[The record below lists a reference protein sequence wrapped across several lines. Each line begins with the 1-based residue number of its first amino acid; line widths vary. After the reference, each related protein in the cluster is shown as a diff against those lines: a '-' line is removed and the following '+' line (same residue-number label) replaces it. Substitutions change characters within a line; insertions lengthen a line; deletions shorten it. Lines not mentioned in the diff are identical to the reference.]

1 MAPPAASSASEPVS
15 WVGRPLRRR
24 EDAPLLTGRGRF
36 VDDLAPA
43 GLTHLALARSPHAHA
58 RVARLDV
65 RRAGKAPGVVAVV
78 TGADLDGIGA
88 LPVNRLFRDMIVP
101 PNPLLAGE
109 RVHAQGTPVAAV
121 VAESPAAA
129 WDAVALI
136 RAEYEAL
143 PGVALPR
150 PALAAGAPAL
160 FDVAPGNRALGQTW
174 HAGDPEAAFAG
185 AARVVEL
192 TVQQN
197 LVAGVPM
204 ETRGAVATWD
214 AVAGELTLW
223 TSTQAPFRIRSEIA
237 RMLGLDEA
245 RVRVIAPDVGGGF
258 GVKGGPYREEPLV
271 AWLARRLNRPV
282 KWIATR
288 QEDMLTTQHSRGAAS
303 TGALAVDSEGRV
315 RGLRA
320 RIEAPLGA
328 YLSFSA
334 STNPRNHARCL
345 PGAYTIRDVDIQVIG
360 ALTSTP
366 PVGAYRGAG
375 RPEAAF
381 LIERLIDE
389 AARALGLDPAEIR
402 RRNLIP
408 RDAFPYTT
416 ATGQVYDSGD
426 YTLALDQALA
436 SADYAGLRRAQA
448 ERRARG
454 ELVGIGLATYVE
466 PAALGWESGVV
477 RMERSGAVTAITG
490 SSPHGQGHETTF
502 AQVVADHLG
511 VEPDTITVRH
521 GDTAG
526 APQGSGTAGSR
537 STALGGGALVL
548 AARDVRSKGRRL
560 AASMLEAAVEDVVAV
575 PGGFHVVGAADRTVP
590 WRAVADLAYR
600 MGALPAGEEPGL
612 EATRFFEAPGEVW
625 SSGAF
630 VVAVRVE
637 RETGVIVP
645 ERIVWVDDAGTIV
658 NPLLADGQLEGSL
671 AQAWG
676 QIVMEAI
683 TFDADGHLLTG
694 TLMDYAIPRADEVP
708 VAEIHHVVTASP
720 YNPLGAKGLGEA
732 GTIGLP
738 PALVNAVVD
747 ALAPLGVR
755 HLDMPLTPA
764 RIWAAIGGR

>member
-1 MAPPAASSASEPVS
+1 VT

-24 EDAPLLTGRGRF
+24 EDAPLLVGRGRF
-36 VDDLAPA
+36 VDDLSAP
-43 GLTHLALARSPHAHA
+43 GVVHLALLRSPHAHA
-58 RVARLDV
+58 RVARVDA
-65 RRAGKAPGVVAVV
+65 RRARKAPGVVAVV
-78 TGADLDGIGA
+78 TAAELDSIGP

-101 PNPLLAGE
+101 PNPLLAGKT
-109 RVHAQGTPVAAV
+109 VHAQGTPVAAV
-121 VAESPAAA
+121 VAESVAAA
-129 WDAVALI
+129 WDAVALVDAAYEPVAGVTTP
-136 RAEYEAL
+136 RA
-143 PGVALPR
+143 
-150 PALAAGAPAL
+150 ALAAGAPTL
-160 FDVAPGNRALGQTW
+160 FVEAPGNRALGQTW
-174 HAGDPEAAFAG
+174 RAGDPDGAFAR
-185 AARVVEL
+185 AARVVEVS
-192 TVQQN
+192 VQQN

-204 ETRGAVATWD
+204 EPRGALAVWD
-214 AVAGELTLW
+214 ATTGELTLW

-245 RVRVIAPDVGGGF
+245 RVRVVAPDVGGGF

-271 AWLARRLNRPV
+271 AWLARRLRRPV
-282 KWIATR
+282 KWISTR
-288 QEDMLTTQHSRGAAS
+288 QEDLLTTQHSRGAAS
-303 TGALAVDSEGRV
+303 TGALALDGDGRI

-345 PGAYTIRDVDIQVIG
+345 PGAYTIRDVDIQVAG
-360 ALTSTP
+360 ALTTTP

-389 AARALGLDPAEIR
+389 AAHALGLDPAEMR

-408 RDAFPYTT
+408 REAFPYTT

-426 YTLALDQALA
+426 YAEALA
-436 SADYAGLRRAQA
+436 RALAAADYDGLRRAQA
-448 ERRARG
+448 ERRRHG
-454 ELVGIGLATYVE
+454 ELVGLGLSTYVE

-511 VEPDTITVRH
+511 VEPDVITVRH

-548 AARDVRSKGRRL
+548 AARDVRDKGRRL

-575 PGGFHVVGAADRTVP
+575 PGGFHVVGAADRTVA
-590 WRAVADLAYR
+590 WRSVADLAYR
-600 MGALPAGEEPGL
+600 MGALPPGFEPGL

-683 TFDADGHLLTG
+683 TFDDDGHLLTG

-708 VAEIHHVVTASP
+708 VAEILHVHTASP

-738 PALVNAVVD
+738 PAVVNAVVD
-747 ALAPLGVR
+747 ALSPFGVR
-755 HLDMPLTPA
+755 HVDMPLTPA
-764 RIWAAIGGR
+764 RIWAKIAAR